1 MKSQNG
7 KKVQHVWLINEV
19 SKQISLFTAQPQQIK
34 ENIEKIIEKNIIVRD
49 EENPSYYKYIA

>member
-1 MKSQNG
+1 MG
-7 KKVQHVWLINEV
+7 KKFNMYGLLINEV
-19 SKQISLFTAQPQQIK
+19 SKKISLFTVQPQQIK